1 MEKSI
6 LLKARAFS
14 SSLFLTGSLDF
25 ALPNYLFSNNK
36 AKIKVKC
43 FHQSDFIS
51 FFPKLQLQVLWK
63 LHLWAIL
70 EYKKL
75 HQIPLLIHLVPSA
88 AQ

>member
-25 ALPNYLFSNNK
+25 ALPNYLFSINK

-51 FFPKLQLQVLWK
+51 FFPQT
-63 LHLWAIL
+63 AITGAL
-70 EYKKL
+70 ETA
-75 HQIPLLIHLVPSA
+75 PLGYFRI
-88 AQ
+88 